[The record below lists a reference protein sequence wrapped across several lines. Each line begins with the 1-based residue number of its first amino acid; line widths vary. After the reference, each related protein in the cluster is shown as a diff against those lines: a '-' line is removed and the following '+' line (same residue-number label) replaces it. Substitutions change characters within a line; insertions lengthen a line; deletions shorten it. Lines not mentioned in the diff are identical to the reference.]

1 MNSWFSWNADVD
13 TSSGYQAVFLLLRAF
28 GSRLDIHRSLIA
40 WYRCSHMF
48 LLEALAFLN
57 SPVGGGP
64 PIFVFSGT
72 VRGVSRNV
80 RSSSIVVP

>member
-1 MNSWFSWNADVD
+1 MHKQWIPGCLSP
-13 TSSGYQAVFLLLRAF
+13 TKGF
-28 GSRLDIHRSLIA
+28 GSRPVIHRSLFA
-40 WYRCSHMF
+40 WYRCSHTF

-64 PIFVFSGT
+64 AIFVFSGT